1 MKSIYDLLIEWHES
15 NPNFKF
21 LRYKK
26 SYSLNDIIFEVEA
39 ISKSLLF
46 VSSQHIGIYVK
57 SKLDFILLYLACI
70 NTNKIPVIFKT
81 TWGADE
87 IDSLINKYKIND
99 IICDWDSKN
108 IFKKDINLYFF
119 EELVN
124 SSRGCG
130 TPVKSKGILN
140 YESIIFTS
148 GSTGFPKGVCL
159 TRENFYCSAL
169 SWHKEINFNSDDRY
183 SVCLPLHHIAGLSVL
198 YRSIYHRFGID
209 LLDNY
214 RELDSFEDSIT
225 SLVPS
230 ILSKLINESKYHKSL
245 KSYKAIILGGEAVDE
260 DLIKKCIELKLN
272 IFISYGM
279 TETCSG
285 ISGFWLNNHIEKY
298 DSVGKPFS
306 DVSLTI
312 NDENNILISS
322 KMNMLGYYQAGKHA
336 QSFISSDIGEIK
348 GGFLYIKGR
357 SDDLITLRGE
367 KINLDYIKNTLVEH
381 DFIHSVEVIL
391 KIDANNESVI
401 EANIIISNNQ
411 LDEQIIKK
419 WCEKKIGK
427 YKTPKKINIIK
438 DVT

>member
-1 MKSIYDLLIEWHES
+1 MKSIYDLLIEWHEV
-15 NPNFKF
+15 NPHFKF

-26 SYSLNDIIFEVEA
+26 SYSLDDIIFEVEA

-57 SKLDFILLYLACI
+57 SKLDFILLYLACL

-87 IDSLINKYKIND
+87 IDLLINKYKIND
-99 IICDWDSKN
+99 IICDWDSKS

-130 TPVKSKGILN
+130 TLAKSEDILN

-159 TRENFYCSAL
+159 TGKNFYCSAL

-183 SVCLPLHHIAGLSVL
+183 SVCLPLHHIAGLSIL
-198 YRSIYHRFGID
+198 YRSIYYRFGID
-209 LLDNY
+209 LLDSY
-214 RELDSFEDSIT
+214 RELDLIGSSIT

-230 ILSKLINESKYHKSL
+230 ILSKLINENTYDKSL
-245 KSYKAIILGGEAVDE
+245 KSYKAIILGGESVDE
-260 DLIKKCIELKLN
+260 HLIKKCIELKLN

-298 DSVGKPFS
+298 DSAGKPFS
-306 DVSLTI
+306 NVILTI
-312 NDENNILISS
+312 NDKNNISISS
-322 KMNMLGYYQAGKHA
+322 DMNMLGYYQREKHS
-336 QSFISSDIGEIK
+336 QPFISSDIGEIK
-348 GGFLYIKGR
+348 DGFLYVKGR
-357 SDDLITLRGE
+357 SDNVVILRGE

-381 DFIHSVEVIL
+381 DFIHSAEVML
-391 KIDANNESVI
+391 KIDANNETVI
-401 EANIIISNNQ
+401 ETDIIISNNQ
-411 LDEQIIKK
+411 LDEEIIKK
-419 WCEKKIGK
+419 WCEEKIGK
-427 YKTPKKINIIK
+427 YKTPKRINIIK